1 MNLEE
6 LKKKMDEEHYIYD
19 DTLSTVLYVALQL
32 GRPLLIEGAAGV
44 GKTEVAKV
52 MAAALDRELV
62 RLQCY
67 EGLDESKALYEWN
80 YQKQLLSIQV
90 NMNAQDR
97 EALTRSLFSDEY
109 LLERPLLKSIRSEK
123 PVVLLIDEI
132 DKADEEFEAFLLEL
146 LSEMQVTIPEV
157 GTIRANSVPFVVLT
171 SNRARPLSEALR
183 RRCAYL
189 YIEYPDMEKELAI
202 LRAKLPH
209 VDDRLCAQV
218 ALAVQKLRSN
228 EVILKKPSIAETLD
242 WAAALDAL
250 GIRELTPDALR
261 KTAGFVLKNNED
273 MAALARQT
281 ADKLDAMGIKF
292 KVVNVVDLV
301 KLQSAKE
308 NNEALSDEE
317 FAELFTEDK
326 PVLFAY
332 HSYARDV
339 RGLIYDRPNHDNFNV
354 HGYEEQGST
363 TTPYDMVRVNN
374 IDRYELQA
382 EALRMIDADKYADKI
397 NELEAFRQEAFQFAV
412 DNGYDHP
419 DYTDWVYS
427 GVNTNKQGAVSA
439 TAATAGDNE

>member
-1 MNLEE
+1 MTLDE
-6 LKKKMDEEHYIYD
+6 LKQKMDEASYVYD
-19 DTLSTVLYVALQL
+19 DVLATTAYVALTL

-90 NMNAQDR
+90 NMNSTDR
-97 EALTRSLFSDEY
+97 EALTQSLFSDEY

-146 LSEMQVTIPEV
+146 LSEQQVTVPEI
-157 GTIRANSVPFVVLT
+157 GTIRARTVPFVVLT

-189 YIEYPDMEKELAI
+189 HIDYPDMDKELAI
-202 LRAKLPH
+202 LRRKLPH

-218 ALAVQKLRSN
+218 ALAVQKLRSS
-228 EVILKKPSIAETLD
+228 EAILKKPSIAETLD

-261 KTAGFVLKNNED
+261 QTAGFVLKNNED
-273 MAALARQT
+273 
-281 ADKLDAMGIKF
+281 
-292 KVVNVVDLV
+292 
-301 KLQSAKE
+301 LQMMEQEQPEQPKE
-308 NNEALSDEE
+308 HCGRCQG
-317 FAELFTEDK
+317 
-326 PVLFAY
+326 
-332 HSYARDV
+332 HS
-339 RGLIYDRPNHDNFNV
+339 H
-354 HGYEEQGST
+354 E
-363 TTPYDMVRVNN
+363 
-374 IDRYELQA
+374 
-382 EALRMIDADKYADKI
+382 
-397 NELEAFRQEAFQFAV
+397 
-412 DNGYDHP
+412 
-419 DYTDWVYS
+419 
-427 GVNTNKQGAVSA
+427 
-439 TAATAGDNE
+439 

>member
-1 MNLEE
+1 MTFTE
-6 LKKKMDEEHYIYD
+6 LKEKMDEAHYIYD
-19 DTLSTVLYVALQL
+19 DTLATVLYVALTL

-44 GKTEVAKV
+44 GKTEIAKV
-52 MAAALDRELV
+52 MAAALDRDLV

-90 NMNAQDR
+90 NMNSQDKD
-97 EALTRSLFSDEY
+97 ALTKTLFSDEY
-109 LLERPLLKSIRSEK
+109 LLERPLLQSIRSEK

-146 LSEMQVTIPEV
+146 LSEMQVSIPEI
-157 GTIRANSVPFVVLT
+157 GTIRAKSIPFVVLT

-228 EVILKKPSIAETLD
+228 EAILKKPSIAETLD

-261 KTAGFVLKNNED
+261 QTAGFVLKNND
-273 MAALARQT
+273 
-281 ADKLDAMGIKF
+281 DIDAM
-292 KVVNVVDLV
+292 DCD
-301 KLQSAKE
+301 
-308 NNEALSDEE
+308 DEE
-317 FAELFTEDK
+317 
-326 PVLFAY
+326 P
-332 HSYARDV
+332 HHCNC
-339 RGLIYDRPNHDNFNV
+339 GCGGHH
-354 HGYEEQGST
+354 HG
-363 TTPYDMVRVNN
+363 
-374 IDRYELQA
+374 
-382 EALRMIDADKYADKI
+382 
-397 NELEAFRQEAFQFAV
+397 
-412 DNGYDHP
+412 
-419 DYTDWVYS
+419 
-427 GVNTNKQGAVSA
+427 
-439 TAATAGDNE
+439 

>member
-1 MNLEE
+1 MDLKTLKQKMNQAN
-6 LKKKMDEEHYIYD
+6 YIYD
-19 DTLSTVLYVALQL
+19 DTLATVLYVALTL

-44 GKTEVAKV
+44 GKTEIAKV
-52 MAAALDRELV
+52 MASALDRDLV

-90 NMNAQDR
+90 NMNHADR
-97 EALTRSLFSDEY
+97 DELTASLFRDEY
-109 LLERPLLKSIRSEK
+109 LLERPLLQSIKSSK

-146 LSEMQVTIPEV
+146 LSDMQVSIPEI
-157 GTIRANSVPFVVLT
+157 GTIKAETIPFVVLT

-228 EVILKKPSIAETLD
+228 ESILKKPSIAETLD

-261 KTAGFVLKNNED
+261 QTAGFILKNSED
-273 MAALARQT
+273 MAA
-281 ADKLDAMGIKF
+281 
-292 KVVNVVDLV
+292 
-301 KLQSAKE
+301 
-308 NNEALSDEE
+308 
-317 FAELFTEDK
+317 
-326 PVLFAY
+326 
-332 HSYARDV
+332 
-339 RGLIYDRPNHDNFNV
+339 
-354 HGYEEQGST
+354 
-363 TTPYDMVRVNN
+363 
-374 IDRYELQA
+374 IDC
-382 EALRMIDADKYADKI
+382 I
-397 NELEAFRQEAFQFAV
+397 NESEPL
-412 DNGYDHP
+412 
-419 DYTDWVYS
+419 
-427 GVNTNKQGAVSA
+427 
-439 TAATAGDNE
+439 NECGCGHCGGHHHA

>member
-1 MNLEE
+1 MNLTE
-6 LKKKMDEEHYIYD
+6 LKQKMDEAHYIYD
-19 DTLSTVLYVALQL
+19 ETLATVLAVALQL

-44 GKTEVAKV
+44 GKTEIAKV
-52 MAAALDRELV
+52 MASALDRDLV

-80 YQKQLLSIQV
+80 YQKQLLAIQV
-90 NMNAQDR
+90 NMGSEDKAD
-97 EALTRSLFSDEY
+97 LTRSLFSDEY
-109 LLERPLLKSIRSEK
+109 LLERPLLQSIRSEK

-157 GTIRANSVPFVVLT
+157 GTVKARSIPFVVLT

-228 EVILKKPSIAETLD
+228 EAILKKPSIAETLD

-261 KTAGFVLKNNED
+261 TTAGFVLKNSEDIAAMED
-273 MAALARQT
+273 MPQ
-281 ADKLDAMGIKF
+281 
-292 KVVNVVDLV
+292 
-301 KLQSAKE
+301 
-308 NNEALSDEE
+308 EE
-317 FAELFTEDK
+317 HCHCDGSCGG
-326 PVLFAY
+326 
-332 HSYARDV
+332 H
-339 RGLIYDRPNHDNFNV
+339 H
-354 HGYEEQGST
+354 HG
-363 TTPYDMVRVNN
+363 
-374 IDRYELQA
+374 
-382 EALRMIDADKYADKI
+382 
-397 NELEAFRQEAFQFAV
+397 
-412 DNGYDHP
+412 
-419 DYTDWVYS
+419 
-427 GVNTNKQGAVSA
+427 
-439 TAATAGDNE
+439 

>member
-1 MNLEE
+1 MTLEE
-6 LKKKMDEEHYIYD
+6 LKQKMDEAGYVYD
-19 DTLSTVLYVALQL
+19 DTMATVLYVALIL

-52 MAAALDRELV
+52 MAAALGRELV

-90 NMNAQDR
+90 NMNSADK
-97 EALTRSLFSDEY
+97 ELLTKSLFSDAY

-146 LSEMQVTIPEV
+146 LSEQQVTVPEI
-157 GTIRANSVPFVVLT
+157 GTIQAKTIPFVVLT

-189 YIEYPDMEKELAI
+189 HIDYPDMDKELAI
-202 LRAKLPH
+202 LRKKLPH

-228 EVILKKPSIAETLD
+228 EAILKKPSIAETLD

-261 KTAGFVLKNNED
+261 QTAGFVLKNNED
-273 MAALARQT
+273 LEI
-281 ADKLDAMGIKF
+281 L
-292 KVVNVVDLV
+292 
-301 KLQSAKE
+301 E
-308 NNEALSDEE
+308 
-317 FAELFTEDK
+317 
-326 PVLFAY
+326 
-332 HSYARDV
+332 
-339 RGLIYDRPNHDNFNV
+339 
-354 HGYEEQGST
+354 EEQ
-363 TTPYDMVRVNN
+363 P
-374 IDRYELQA
+374 Q
-382 EALRMIDADKYADKI
+382 
-397 NELEAFRQEAFQFAV
+397 QEHC
-412 DNGYDHP
+412 GCC
-419 DYTDWVYS
+419 
-427 GVNTNKQGAVSA
+427 QGHSH
-439 TAATAGDNE
+439 D